1 MFGGIYMKL
10 SKILL
15 TVLAVSGLQNAL
27 AKCEGTLYLMPPE
40 DWMVKFYVLTDSTST
55 EASPR
60 YDAETRYFKV
70 DLAQAKSGEMDS
82 TFALANRLYMP
93 MKYIVQAE
101 WNNAVNEDFRYL
113 KGKTDIKCPGA
124 GNSVFVLED
133 PEHPGKTLVT
143 SEKPKIK
150 YLYFLPPDKE
160 EWWVTSPLWSGDG
173 KYASGKPLKPADDKC
188 GWFYASWVNGNVPS
202 DFIIF
207 KKGDESLKEAV
218 GMKGLGAALEPI
230 SLDMVFEVYE
240 KDTVFFFADPDMAPA
255 GGDLFAASD
264 NDAVGNCSYFLQMTF
279 YDTDASLHGAFTC
292 DDYPNMGANA
302 CYSANAKYNYPG
314 EGAKNTVPCI
324 GVTPGI
330 VAEQLDP
337 QTKKPSY
344 NVESG
349 CFVSAEAFDAMFTA
363 TPDVNVVHELGS
375 RGVYFYMNQ
384 NGLWQY
390 DSYWSTN
397 PSRAFT
403 PLNDLADSV
412 KNEKCTGTC
421 ATAATLREEYGAVLY
436 GMGGSND
443 AAKNFISDKA
453 KQALGEVGDW
463 SQIEPKTGLPYIDL
477 YPVSAGEFAD
487 GDKPNVYD
495 VLSWDERVK
504 SEGNQ
509 HFCLEAHS
517 RFTYR
522 TGAFLAVRGDDD
534 IWVYVD
540 NKLAIDLGGL
550 HMAAPAYVNLDEF
563 AGASGELV
571 AGKVY
576 DFDMFLC
583 DRRTT
588 MSNLH
593 ILTNLNLAGSPNPE
607 GTDAVKEPAVRVAGK
622 APGYTV
628 RNSSRS
634 TLTIVATGASAEKY
648 AVMDLQGRI
657 VRQGVVAGT
666 ETLVPNLRSG
676 SYVVRVGADARRVN
690 VR

>member
-1 MFGGIYMKL
+1 MKFL
-10 SKILL
+10 KILL
-15 TVLAVSGLQNAL
+15 SAVAIAGVQNAL

-40 DWMVKFYVLTDSTST
+40 DWMVKFYVMTDSTST

-70 DLAQAKSGEMDS
+70 DLARAASGEKDS

-113 KGKTDIKCPGA
+113 KGKADIKCPGA

-160 EWWVTSPLWSGDG
+160 EWWVTPPMWSGDG
-173 KYASGKPLKPADDKC
+173 KYASGKPLKPAEDRC
-188 GWFYASWVNGNVPS
+188 GWFYTSWVYRNVPG

-207 KKGDESLKEAV
+207 KKGDESLKEAL
-218 GMKGLGAALEPI
+218 GIDGLGAALEPI
-230 SLDMVFEVYE
+230 PLDMVFEVYE
-240 KDTVFFFADPDMAPA
+240 MDTLFFFADPDISPT
-255 GGDLFAASD
+255 GSELFATSD
-264 NDAVGNCSYFLQMTF
+264 NDASGNCSYFLPMKF

-337 QTKKPSY
+337 QTKKPTY
-344 NVESG
+344 NAESG
-349 CFVSAEAFDAMFTA
+349 CFVSAEAFDAMFKA

-397 PSRAFT
+397 PSQAFT

-421 ATAATLREEYGAVLY
+421 ATAATLREEYGGIRY
-436 GMGGSND
+436 GMASND
-443 AAKNFISDKA
+443 LAKNFISDKA
-453 KQALGEVGDW
+453 QQALGDVYDW
-463 SQIEPKTGLPYIDL
+463 SLIEPKTGLPYIDL
-477 YPVSAGEFAD
+477 YPVSTGEFAD
-487 GDKPNVYD
+487 GEKPNVYD
-495 VLSWDERVK
+495 VLSWDDRVK

-509 HFCLEAHS
+509 HFCLETHS
-517 RFTYR
+517 MFTYR
-522 TGAFLAVRGDDD
+522 PGAFLAVRGDDD
-534 IWVYVD
+534 IWVYID

-550 HMAAPAYVNLDEF
+550 HMPAPAYVNLDEF

-607 GTDAVKEPAVRVAGK
+607 GTDAVKPAVRVAGK
-622 APGYTV
+622 VPGFTV

-634 TLTIVATGASAEKY
+634 TLSIVTPDASAKTY
-648 AVMDLQGRI
+648 AVMDMQGRI

-666 ETLVPNLRSG
+666 ETLVQNLRAG
-676 SYVVRVGADARRVN
+676 SYIVKVGLGHRRVN
-690 VR
+690 IR

>member
-1 MFGGIYMKL
+1 
-10 SKILL
+10 
-15 TVLAVSGLQNAL
+15 
-27 AKCEGTLYLMPPE
+27 MP
-40 DWMVKFYVLTDSTST
+40 
-55 EASPR
+55 
-60 YDAETRYFKV
+60 
-70 DLAQAKSGEMDS
+70 G
-82 TFALANRLYMP
+82 
-93 MKYIVQAE
+93 
-101 WNNAVNEDFRYL
+101 
-113 KGKTDIKCPGA
+113 
-124 GNSVFVLED
+124 
-133 PEHPGKTLVT
+133 
-143 SEKPKIK
+143 
-150 YLYFLPPDKE
+150 
-160 EWWVTSPLWSGDG
+160 
-173 KYASGKPLKPADDKC
+173 
-188 GWFYASWVNGNVPS
+188 

-207 KKGDESLKEAV
+207 KKGDESLKEAL
-218 GMKGLGAALEPI
+218 GIDGLGAALEPI
-230 SLDMVFEVYE
+230 PLDMVFEVYE
-240 KDTVFFFADPDMAPA
+240 MDTLFFFADPDISPT
-255 GGDLFAASD
+255 GSELFATSD
-264 NDAVGNCSYFLQMTF
+264 NDASGNCSYFLQMTF

-302 CYSANAKYNYPG
+302 CYSTNAKYNYPG

-363 TPDVNVVHELGS
+363 TPDVNVVHEFGS

-397 PSRAFT
+397 PSQAFT

-421 ATAATLREEYGAVLY
+421 AIAATLREEYGGIRY
-436 GMGGSND
+436 GMASND
-443 AAKNFISDKA
+443 LAKNFISDKA
-453 KQALGEVGDW
+453 QQALGDVYDW
-463 SQIEPKTGLPYIDL
+463 SLTEPKTGLPYIDL
-477 YPVSAGEFAD
+477 YPVTAGEFAD

-495 VLSWDERVK
+495 VLSWDDRVK

-509 HFCLEAHS
+509 HFCLETHS
-517 RFTYR
+517 MFTYR
-522 TGAFLAVRGDDD
+522 PGAFLAVRGDDD
-534 IWVYVD
+534 IWVYID

-550 HMAAPAYVNLDEF
+550 HMPAPAYVNLDEF

-622 APGYTV
+622 APGFTA

-634 TLTIVATGASAEKY
+634 TLSIIASGTSAKKY

-657 VRQGVVAGT
+657 VRQGIIAGA
-666 ETLVPNLRSG
+666 ETLVPSLNPG
-676 SYVVRVGADARRVN
+676 SYVVRVGAETRRVN
-690 VR
+690 IR

>member
-1 MFGGIYMKL
+1 MKFL
-10 SKILL
+10 KILL
-15 TVLAVSGLQNAL
+15 SAVAIAGVQNAL
-27 AKCEGTLYLMPPE
+27 AKCEGTLYLMPQE
-40 DWMVKFYVLTDSTST
+40 GWTGRFYVMTDSTST

-60 YDAETRYFKV
+60 YDAATGYFKV
-70 DLAQAKSGEMDS
+70 DLAQAKSGEKDS
-82 TFALANRLYMP
+82 TFALVNQLYAP

-133 PEHPGKTLVT
+133 PEQPGKTLVT

-160 EWWVTSPLWSGDG
+160 EWWVTAPLWSGDG
-173 KYASGKPLKPADDKC
+173 KYASGKLLKPAEDRC
-188 GWFYASWVNGNVPS
+188 GWFYTSWVYRNVPS
-202 DFIIF
+202 NFIIF
-207 KKGDESLKEAV
+207 KKSDESLKEAI
-218 GMKGLGAALEPI
+218 GMNGLGAALEPI
-230 SLDMVFEVYE
+230 ALDMVFEVYE
-240 KDTVFFFADPDMAPA
+240 KDTLFFFADPDVSPT
-255 GGDLFAASD
+255 GSGSFATSD
-264 NDAVGNCSYFLQMTF
+264 NDASGNCSYFLQMTF

-292 DDYPNMGANA
+292 DDYPNQASNA

-330 VAEQLDP
+330 VAELLDP
-337 QTKKPSY
+337 QTKKPTY
-344 NVESG
+344 NAASG
-349 CFVSAEAFDAMFTA
+349 CFVSAEAFNAMFKA
-363 TPDVNVVHELGS
+363 TPDVNVVHEFGS

-397 PSRAFT
+397 PSQAFT

-412 KNEKCTGTC
+412 KNDKCTGTC
-421 ATAATLREEYGAVLY
+421 ATAATLREEYGAVRY
-436 GMGGSND
+436 GMASND
-443 AAKNFISDKA
+443 LAKNFISDKA
-453 KQALGEVGDW
+453 QQALGDVYDW
-463 SQIEPKTGLPYIDL
+463 SLTEPKTGLPYIDL
-477 YPVSAGEFAD
+477 YPVSTGEFAD

-509 HFCLEAHS
+509 HFCLETHS
-517 RFTYR
+517 MFTYR
-522 TGAFLAVRGDDD
+522 PGAFLAVRGDDD
-534 IWVYVD
+534 IWVYID

-550 HMAAPAYVNLDEF
+550 HMPAPGYVNLDEF
-563 AGASGELV
+563 AGASGKLV
-571 AGKVY
+571 AGEIY

-593 ILTNLNLAGSPNPE
+593 ILTNLILAGLDKPGN
-607 GTDAVKEPAVRVAGK
+607 TDAVSKPAVRVAGK
-622 APGYTV
+622 VSGFTV

-634 TLTIVATGASAEKY
+634 TLATKTY

-666 ETLVPNLRSG
+666 ETLVQNLRAG
-676 SYVVRVGADARRVN
+676 SYIVKVGLGHRRVN

>member
-1 MFGGIYMKL
+1 MKFL
-10 SKILL
+10 KILL
-15 TVLAVSGLQNAL
+15 SAVAIAGVQNAL
-27 AKCEGTLYLMPPE
+27 AKCEGTLYLEMPD
-40 DWMVKFYVLTDSTST
+40 DWQSFYILTDSTSG
-55 EASPR
+55 EAPFR
-60 YDAETRYFKV
+60 YDAATGYLTM
-70 DLAQAKSGEMDS
+70 DLARAASGEMDL
-82 TFALANRLYMP
+82 TFALVNHLYMP

-101 WNNAVNEDFRYL
+101 WNRSVNQDFRYL

-133 PEHPGKTLVT
+133 PERPGKTLVT

-150 YLYFLPPDKE
+150 YLYVLPPDEE
-160 EWWVTSPLWSGDG
+160 EWWVSAPMWAGDG
-173 KYASGKPLKPADDKC
+173 KYASGMPLKPAEDRC
-188 GWFYASWVNGNVPS
+188 GWFYAAWVQGNVPS
-202 DFIIF
+202 NFIIF
-207 KKGDESLKEAV
+207 KKSDESLKEAV
-218 GMKGLGAALEPI
+218 GIKGLGAALSPI
-230 SLDMVFEVYE
+230 DLDMVFEAYE
-240 KDTVFFFADPDMAPA
+240 KDSLFFFADPKMIPA
-255 GGDLFAASD
+255 GGDMFAESD
-264 NDAVGNCSYFLQMTF
+264 YDAIGTCTYIMPATF

-292 DDYPNMGANA
+292 DDYPNQASNA
-302 CYSANAKYNYPG
+302 CYSADAKYNYPG

-324 GVTPGI
+324 GMTPGI

-337 QTKKPSY
+337 QTKKPTY
-344 NVESG
+344 NAESG
-349 CFVSAEAFDAMFTA
+349 CFVSAEAFNAMFTA
-363 TPDVNVVHELGS
+363 TPDVNVVHEDS
-375 RGVYFYMNQ
+375 RGVYFMINE
-384 NGLWQY
+384 NGLWEF
-390 DSYWSTN
+390 DSYKGMY
-397 PSRAFT
+397 PSQAFT

-412 KNEKCTGTC
+412 KNDKCTGTC

-453 KQALGEVGDW
+453 QQALGDVYDW
-463 SQIEPKTGLPYIDL
+463 SLIEPKTGLPYIDL
-477 YPVSAGEFAD
+477 YPVTAGEFAD

-509 HFCLEAHS
+509 HFCLETHS
-517 RFTYR
+517 MFTYR
-522 TGAFLAVRGDDD
+522 PGAFLAVRGDDD
-534 IWVYVD
+534 IWVFVD

-550 HMAAPAYVNLDEF
+550 HMPAPGYVNLDGF
-563 AGASGELV
+563 VGASGKLV
-571 AGKVY
+571 AGEVY

-622 APGYTV
+622 VPGFTV

-634 TLTIVATGASAEKY
+634 TLSIVTSGTSAKTY

-657 VRQGVVAGT
+657 VRRGAVAGT
-666 ETLVPNLRSG
+666 ETLVPSLNPG
-676 SYVVRVGADARRVN
+676 SYIVKVGAETRRVN

>member
-1 MFGGIYMKL
+1 MKL

-70 DLAQAKSGEMDS
+70 DLARAASGENDS

-101 WNNAVNEDFRYL
+101 WNNAVNDDYRYL

-218 GMKGLGAALEPI
+218 GMKGLDAALEPI

-421 ATAATLREEYGAVLY
+421 ATASTLREEYGAVLY

-607 GTDAVKEPAVRVAGK
+607 GTDAVKELAVRVVGK

>member
-1 MFGGIYMKL
+1 MKL

-27 AKCEGTLYLMPPE
+27 AKCEGTLYLMPAE

-324 GVTPGI
+324 GMTPGI

-349 CFVSAEAFDAMFTA
+349 CFVSAEAFDAMFRA

-648 AVMDLQGRI
+648 AVMDMQGRI

-676 SYVVRVGADARRVN
+676 SYVVRVGADARWVN

>member
-1 MFGGIYMKL
+1 MKF

-15 TVLAVSGLQNAL
+15 STLAVVGLQCAF

-70 DLAQAKSGEMDS
+70 DLARAASGENDS

-133 PEHPGKTLVT
+133 PEQPGKTLVA

-160 EWWVTSPLWSGDG
+160 EWWVTPPMWSGDG
-173 KYASGKPLKPADDKC
+173 KYASGKPLKPAEDRC
-188 GWFYASWVNGNVPS
+188 GWFYTSWVYGNVPG

-207 KKGDESLKEAV
+207 KKGDESLKEAL
-218 GMKGLGAALEPI
+218 GIDGLGAALEPI
-230 SLDMVFEVYE
+230 PLDMVFEVYE
-240 KDTVFFFADPDMAPA
+240 MDTLFFFADPDISPT
-255 GGDLFAASD
+255 GSELFATSD
-264 NDAVGNCSYFLQMTF
+264 NDASGNCSYFLQMTF

-337 QTKKPSY
+337 QTKKPTY
-344 NVESG
+344 NAESG
-349 CFVSAEAFDAMFTA
+349 CFVSAEAFDAMFKA

-397 PSRAFT
+397 PSQAFT

-412 KNEKCTGTC
+412 KNEKCTGMC
-421 ATAATLREEYGAVLY
+421 AIAATLREEYGGIRY
-436 GMGGSND
+436 GMASND
-443 AAKNFISDKA
+443 LAKNFISDKA
-453 KQALGEVGDW
+453 QQALGDVYDW
-463 SQIEPKTGLPYIDL
+463 SLTEPKTGLPYIDL
-477 YPVSAGEFAD
+477 YPVTAGEFAD

-495 VLSWDERVK
+495 VLSWDDRVK

-509 HFCLEAHS
+509 HFCLETHS
-517 RFTYR
+517 MFTYR
-522 TGAFLAVRGDDD
+522 PGAFLAVRGDDD
-534 IWVYVD
+534 IWVYID

-550 HMAAPAYVNLDEF
+550 HMPAPAYVNLDEF

-622 APGYTV
+622 APGFTA
-628 RNSSRS
+628 RNISRS
-634 TLTIVATGASAEKY
+634 TLSIVVPDASAKKY
-648 AVMDLQGRI
+648 AVMDLQGRV
-657 VRQGVVAGT
+657 VRQGAIDGA
-666 ETLVPNLRSG
+666 ETLVPSLNPG
-676 SYVVRVGADARRVN
+676 SYVVRVGAETRRVN
-690 VR
+690 IR

>member
-1 MFGGIYMKL
+1 MKL

>member
-1 MFGGIYMKL
+1 MKF

-15 TVLAVSGLQNAL
+15 SMLAVMGVQNAL

-40 DWMVKFYVLTDSTST
+40 DWMVKFYVLTDSTS
-55 EASPR
+55 
-60 YDAETRYFKV
+60 V
-70 DLAQAKSGEMDS
+70 DLARAASGENDS

-133 PEHPGKTLVT
+133 PEQPGKTLVA

-160 EWWVTSPLWSGDG
+160 EWWVTPPMWSGDG
-173 KYASGKPLKPADDKC
+173 KYASGKPLKPAEDRC
-188 GWFYASWVNGNVPS
+188 GWFYTSWVYGNVPG

-207 KKGDESLKEAV
+207 KKGDESLKEAL
-218 GMKGLGAALEPI
+218 GIDGLGAALEPI
-230 SLDMVFEVYE
+230 PLDMVFEVYE
-240 KDTVFFFADPDMAPA
+240 MDTLFFFADPDVSPT
-255 GGDLFAASD
+255 GSGSFATSD
-264 NDAVGNCSYFLQMTF
+264 NDASGNCSYFLQMTF

-349 CFVSAEAFDAMFTA
+349 CFVSVEAFNAMFTA

-397 PSRAFT
+397 PSQAFT

-421 ATAATLREEYGAVLY
+421 AIAATLREEYGGIRY
-436 GMGGSND
+436 GMASND
-443 AAKNFISDKA
+443 LAKNFISDKA
-453 KQALGEVGDW
+453 QQALGDVYDW
-463 SQIEPKTGLPYIDL
+463 SLIEPKTGLPYIDL
-477 YPVSAGEFAD
+477 YPVSTGEFAD
-487 GDKPNVYD
+487 GEKPNVYD
-495 VLSWDERVK
+495 VLSWDDRVK

-509 HFCLEAHS
+509 HFCLETHS
-517 RFTYR
+517 MFTYR
-522 TGAFLAVRGDDD
+522 PGAFLAVRGDDD
-534 IWVYVD
+534 IWVYID

-550 HMAAPAYVNLDEF
+550 HMPAPAYVNLDEF

-607 GTDAVKEPAVRVAGK
+607 GTDAVKEPAVRVAGNVS
-622 APGYTV
+622 GFTV
-628 RNSSRS
+628 RNSSHS
-634 TLTIVATGASAEKY
+634 TLAIVTSDASAKTY
-648 AVMDLQGRI
+648 AVMDMQGRV
-657 VRQGVVAGT
+657 VRQGIIAGA
-666 ETLVPNLRSG
+666 ETLVPSLNPG
-676 SYVVRVGADARRVN
+676 SYVVRVGAETRRVN
-690 VR
+690 IR

>member
-1 MFGGIYMKL
+1 MKL

-349 CFVSAEAFDAMFTA
+349 CFVSAEAFDAMFRA

-517 RFTYR
+517 RFTYQ

-607 GTDAVKEPAVRVAGK
+607 GTDAVKELAVRVAGK

>member
-1 MFGGIYMKL
+1 MKF

-15 TVLAVSGLQNAL
+15 STLAVVGLQCAF

-70 DLAQAKSGEMDS
+70 DLARAASGENDS

-101 WNNAVNEDFRYL
+101 WNNAVNDDYRYL

-133 PEHPGKTLVT
+133 PEHPGMTLVT

-150 YLYFLPPDKE
+150 YLYVLPPDEE
-160 EWWVTSPLWSGDG
+160 EWWVSAPMWAGDG
-173 KYASGKPLKPADDKC
+173 KYASGMPLKPAEDRC
-188 GWFYASWVNGNVPS
+188 GWFYAAWVQGNVPS
-202 DFIIF
+202 NLIIF
-207 KKGDESLKEAV
+207 KKSDESLKEAV
-218 GMKGLGAALEPI
+218 GIKGLGAALSPI
-230 SLDMVFEVYE
+230 DLDMVFEAYE
-240 KDTVFFFADPDMAPA
+240 KDTLFFFADPKMIPA
-255 GGDLFAASD
+255 GGDIFAESD
-264 NDAVGNCSYFLQMTF
+264 YDAGGNCSYFLQMTF

-292 DDYPNMGANA
+292 DDYPNQASNA

-349 CFVSAEAFDAMFTA
+349 CFVSVEAFNAMFTA
-363 TPDVNVVHELGS
+363 TPDVNVVHEFGS

-397 PSRAFT
+397 PSQAFT

-421 ATAATLREEYGAVLY
+421 ATAATLREEYGGIRY
-436 GMGGSND
+436 GMASND
-443 AAKNFISDKA
+443 LAKNFISDKA
-453 KQALGEVGDW
+453 QQALGDVYDW
-463 SQIEPKTGLPYIDL
+463 SLIEPKTGLPYIDL
-477 YPVSAGEFAD
+477 YPVTAGEFAD

-495 VLSWDERVK
+495 VLSWDDRVK

-509 HFCLEAHS
+509 HFCLETHS
-517 RFTYR
+517 QFTYR
-522 TGAFLAVRGDDD
+522 PGAFLAVRGDDD
-534 IWVYVD
+534 IWVYID

-550 HMAAPAYVNLDEF
+550 HMPAPGYVNLDEF
-563 AGASGELV
+563 TGSTGKLV
-571 AGKVY
+571 AGEIY

-593 ILTNLNLAGSPNPE
+593 ILTNLNLAGSGKPGN
-607 GTDAVKEPAVRVAGK
+607 TDAVSKPAVNVAEK
-622 APGYTV
+622 ASGFTV
-628 RNSSRS
+628 RNISRS
-634 TLTIVATGASAEKY
+634 TLSIIVSGTFAKMY
-648 AVMDLQGRI
+648 AVMDMQGRV
-657 VRQGVVAGT
+657 VRQGAIAGT
-666 ETLVPNLRSG
+666 ETLVPSLNPG
-676 SYVVRVGADARRVN
+676 SDIVKVGLGTRRVN
-690 VR
+690 IR

>member
-1 MFGGIYMKL
+1 MKFL
-10 SKILL
+10 KILL
-15 TVLAVSGLQNAL
+15 SAVAIAGVQNAL

-40 DWMVKFYVLTDSTST
+40 DWMVKFYVMTDSTST

-70 DLAQAKSGEMDS
+70 DLAQAKSGENDS

-133 PEHPGKTLVT
+133 PEQPGKTLVA

-160 EWWVTSPLWSGDG
+160 EWWVTPPMWSGDG
-173 KYASGKPLKPADDKC
+173 KYASGKPLKPAEDRC
-188 GWFYASWVNGNVPS
+188 GWFYTSWVYGNVPS

-207 KKGDESLKEAV
+207 KKGDESLKEAI
-218 GMKGLGAALEPI
+218 GIDGLGAALEPI
-230 SLDMVFEVYE
+230 ALDMVFEVYE
-240 KDTVFFFADPDMAPA
+240 KDTLFFFADTDMAPA
-255 GGDLFAASD
+255 GGDIIAESDYDAS
-264 NDAVGNCSYFLQMTF
+264 GNCSYFLQMTF

-330 VAEQLDP
+330 VADLLDP
-337 QTKKPSY
+337 QTKKPTY
-344 NVESG
+344 NAASG
-349 CFVSAEAFDAMFTA
+349 CFVSAEAFNAMFKA
-363 TPDVNVVHELGS
+363 TPDVNVVHEFGS

-397 PSRAFT
+397 PSQAFT

-412 KNEKCTGTC
+412 KNDKCTGTC
-421 ATAATLREEYGAVLY
+421 ATAATLREEYGAVRY
-436 GMGGSND
+436 GMASND
-443 AAKNFISDKA
+443 LAKNFISDKA
-453 KQALGEVGDW
+453 QQALGDVYDW
-463 SQIEPKTGLPYIDL
+463 SLTEPKTGLPYIDL
-477 YPVSAGEFAD
+477 YPVSTGEFAD

-509 HFCLEAHS
+509 HFCLETHS
-517 RFTYR
+517 MFTYR
-522 TGAFLAVRGDDD
+522 PGAFLAVRGDDD
-534 IWVYVD
+534 IWVYID

-550 HMAAPAYVNLDEF
+550 HMPAPGYVNLDEF
-563 AGASGELV
+563 AGASGKLV
-571 AGKVY
+571 AGEIY

-593 ILTNLNLAGSPNPE
+593 ILTNLILAGLDKPGN
-607 GTDAVKEPAVRVAGK
+607 TDAVSKPTVRVAGNVSGFT
-622 APGYTV
+622 A

-634 TLTIVATGASAEKY
+634 TLAIVTSDASAKTY

-657 VRQGVVAGT
+657 VRQGAIAGT
-666 ETLVPNLRSG
+666 ETLVQNLRAG
-676 SYVVRVGADARRVN
+676 SYIVKVGLGHRRVN
-690 VR
+690 IR

>member
-1 MFGGIYMKL
+1 MKL

-15 TVLAVSGLQNAL
+15 TVLAVSGLQSAF
-27 AKCEGTLYLMPPE
+27 ATCEGTLYLKLPN
-40 DWMVKFYVLTDSTST
+40 DWLEGFYVMT
-55 EASPR
+55 ESSSAEARPR
-60 YDAETRYFKV
+60 YDAATGYFKV
-70 DLAQAKSGEMDS
+70 DLAQVESGAKDS
-82 TFALANRLYMP
+82 TFALTNRLYMP

-101 WNNAVNEDFRYL
+101 WNNSVNDDFRYL
-113 KGKTDIKCPGA
+113 RGKTDIKCPGA
-124 GNSVFVLED
+124 GNSVYVLED
-133 PEHPGKTLVT
+133 PEKPGKTLVA

-160 EWWVTSPLWSGDG
+160 EWWVTPPMWSGDG
-173 KYASGKPLKPADDKC
+173 KYASGKPLKPAEDRC
-188 GWFYASWVNGNVPS
+188 GWFYTSWVYGNVPGN
-202 DFIIF
+202 FIIF
-207 KKGDESLKEAV
+207 KKGDESLKEAI
-218 GMKGLGAALEPI
+218 GIDGLGAALEPI
-230 SLDMVFEVYE
+230 PLDMVFEVYE
-240 KDTVFFFADPDMAPA
+240 MDTLFFFADPDISPA
-255 GGDLFAASD
+255 GGELFATSD
-264 NDAVGNCSYFLQMTF
+264 NDASGNCSYFLQMTF

-292 DDYPNMGANA
+292 DDYPNQASNA

-330 VAEQLDP
+330 VADLLDP
-337 QTKKPSY
+337 QTKKPTY
-344 NVESG
+344 NAASG
-349 CFVSAEAFDAMFTA
+349 CFVSAEAFNAMFKA

-397 PSRAFT
+397 PSQAFT

-421 ATAATLREEYGAVLY
+421 ATAATLREEYGAVRY

-453 KQALGEVGDW
+453 QQALGDVYDW
-463 SQIEPKTGLPYIDL
+463 SLTEPKTGLPYIDL
-477 YPVSAGEFAD
+477 YPVSSGEFAD
-487 GDKPNVYD
+487 GDMPNVYD

-517 RFTYR
+517 MFTYR
-522 TGAFLAVRGDDD
+522 PGAFLAVRGDDD

-550 HMAAPAYVNLDEF
+550 HMPAPGYVNLDGF
-563 AGASGELV
+563 TGASGKLET
-571 AGKVY
+571 GNVY

-593 ILTNLNLAGSPNPE
+593 ILTNLNLVGSRQPDSL
-607 GTDAVKEPAVRVAGK
+607 DAIRKPAARVAEI
-622 APGYTV
+622 APGFTV

-634 TLTIVATGASAEKY
+634 TLTIVAAGASAKKY

>member
-1 MFGGIYMKL
+1 MKL

-349 CFVSAEAFDAMFTA
+349 CFVSAEAFDAMFRA

-607 GTDAVKEPAVRVAGK
+607 GTDAVKELAVRVAGK

>member
-1 MFGGIYMKL
+1 MKFL
-10 SKILL
+10 KILL
-15 TVLAVSGLQNAL
+15 SAVAIAGVQNAL
-27 AKCEGTLYLMPPE
+27 AKCEGTLYLEMPD
-40 DWMVKFYVLTDSTST
+40 DWQSFYILTDSKSG
-55 EASPR
+55 EAPFR
-60 YDAETRYFKV
+60 YDAATGYLTM
-70 DLAQAKSGEMDS
+70 DLARAASGENDS

-101 WNNAVNEDFRYL
+101 WNRSVNQDSRYL
-113 KGKTDIKCPGA
+113 NGKKDIKCPGA

-133 PEHPGKTLVT
+133 PEQPGKTLVT

-150 YLYFLPPDKE
+150 HLYFLPPDKE
-160 EWWVTSPLWSGDG
+160 EWWVTPPMWSGDG
-173 KYASGKPLKPADDKC
+173 KYASGKPLKPAEDRC
-188 GWFYASWVNGNVPS
+188 GWFYTSWVYGNVPG

-207 KKGDESLKEAV
+207 KKGDESLKEAL
-218 GMKGLGAALEPI
+218 GIDGLGAALEPI
-230 SLDMVFEVYE
+230 PLDMVFEVYE
-240 KDTVFFFADPDMAPA
+240 MDTLFFFADPDVSPT
-255 GGDLFAASD
+255 GSGSFATSD
-264 NDAVGNCSYFLQMTF
+264 NDASGNCSYFLQMTF

-337 QTKKPSY
+337 QTKKPTY
-344 NVESG
+344 NAESG

-363 TPDVNVVHELGS
+363 TPDVNVVHEFGS

-390 DSYWSTN
+390 DSYWSAN
-397 PSRAFT
+397 PSQAFT

-421 ATAATLREEYGAVLY
+421 AIAATLREEYGGIRY
-436 GMGGSND
+436 GMASND
-443 AAKNFISDKA
+443 LAKNFISDKA
-453 KQALGEVGDW
+453 QQALGDVYDW
-463 SQIEPKTGLPYIDL
+463 SLTEPKTGLPYIDL
-477 YPVSAGEFAD
+477 YPVTAGEFAD
-487 GDKPNVYD
+487 GEKPNVYD
-495 VLSWDERVK
+495 VLSWDDRVK

-509 HFCLEAHS
+509 HFCLETHS
-517 RFTYR
+517 MFTYR
-522 TGAFLAVRGDDD
+522 PGAFLAVRGDDD
-534 IWVYVD
+534 IWVYID

-550 HMAAPAYVNLDEF
+550 HMPAPAYVNLDEF
-563 AGASGELV
+563 EGGSGKLEAGN
-571 AGKVY
+571 VY

-593 ILTNLNLAGSPNPE
+593 ILTNLNLAGSPNSE
-607 GTDAVKEPAVRVAGK
+607 GTDAVKEPAVRVAGNVS
-622 APGYTV
+622 GFTV

-634 TLTIVATGASAEKY
+634 TLSIVTSDASAKTY

-657 VRQGVVAGT
+657 VRQGIIAGA
-666 ETLVPNLRSG
+666 ETLVPSLNPG
-676 SYVVRVGADARRVN
+676 SYVVRVGAETRCVN
-690 VR
+690 IR